1 MGSAMILSAT
11 SNDEADA
18 VQFIPPSVPENL

>member
-1 MGSAMILSAT
+1 MILAAT

-18 VQFIPPSVPENL
+18 VQFQPPSVPEGL